1 MEEEEEEEEVLV
13 EEVVVVVEEESTL
26 DNSHHIDLTLELHHQ
41 DSIHIVYQHTHL
53 LFVKMEL
60 I

>member
-1 MEEEEEEEEVLV
+1 MEEEDKVLV
-13 EEVVVVVEEESTL
+13 EEEVVVEVEEESTL